1 MSNLTIEMET
11 GVGVIDGQGDN
22 PQIMI
27 EYSDDGGRSWSSG
40 TWARVGRLGEF
51 VLLVEFDN
59 LGTFYSRMF
68 RISTSDPVNYSVYSA
83 SIDLRF
89 AGK

>member
-1 MSNLTIEMET
+1 MTSEGEVGG
-11 GVGVIDGQGDN
+11 GVGDGQGDN
-22 PQIMI
+22 PQRMI
-27 EYSDDGGRSWSSG
+27 EHSDDGGRTWSSG